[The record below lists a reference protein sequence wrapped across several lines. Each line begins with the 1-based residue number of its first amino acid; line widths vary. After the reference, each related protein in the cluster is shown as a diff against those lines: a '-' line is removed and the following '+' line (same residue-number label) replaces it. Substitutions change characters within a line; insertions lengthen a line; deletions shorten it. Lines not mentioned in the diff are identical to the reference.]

1 MGMRFMFVLCAL
13 LSSQAIAGPE
23 GWIKLQ
29 TSQKDFHLYYQPL
42 SVRTQEDGHMK
53 IDSLI
58 NYSAKDGSPESLF
71 SESLYNC
78 DAQMGLDMLTAQ
90 HEGHWADGKVIGVS
104 ETTDKWRR
112 VLPRSV
118 GAVLMAAACKDPN
131 STQF

>member
-1 MGMRFMFVLCAL
+1 
-13 LSSQAIAGPE
+13 
-23 GWIKLQ
+23 
-29 TSQKDFHLYYQPL
+29 
-42 SVRTQEDGHMK
+42 MK

-58 NYSAKDGSPESLF
+58 NYSAKDGSLESLF